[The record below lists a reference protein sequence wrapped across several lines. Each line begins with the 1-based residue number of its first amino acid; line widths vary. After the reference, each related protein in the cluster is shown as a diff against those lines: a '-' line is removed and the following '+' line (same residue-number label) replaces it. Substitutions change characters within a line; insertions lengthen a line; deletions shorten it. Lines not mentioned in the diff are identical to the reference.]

1 MKFLSRK
8 DRWLSVI
15 IWFSIILIVVS
26 GLAPFFSQEIPGVVT
41 TILLIIMWGMAG
53 LMIWMWMGTYYVIED
68 DHLLI
73 RFGPVSK
80 RLPYQII
87 RKVNQTR
94 SVLSSF
100 ALSTRRLE
108 IHYNRYDLL
117 YISPEE
123 EERMLELLRE
133 RCPHAEFISDINR

>member
-1 MKFLSRK
+1 MRFPSRK
-8 DRWLSVI
+8 DRWLAVI
-15 IWFSIILIVVS
+15 IWFSIILIVIC
-26 GLAPFFSQEIPGVVT
+26 GLAPFFAEEIPDSVT
-41 TILLIIMWGMAG
+41 IILLIIMWGMAA
-53 LMIWMWMGTYYVIED
+53 LMIWMWMGTYYVLED

-80 RLPYQII
+80 RLPYAKI
-87 RKVNQTR
+87 RKINQTR

-108 IHYNRYDLL
+108 IRYNRFDLV

-123 EERMLELLRE
+123 EDRMLELLRE
-133 RCPHAEFISDINR
+133 RCPHAEFVSDINR